1 MTAAVQIPPL
11 TFDQF
16 LDYNDGTETL
26 YELIDGCPLAMPEP
40 SRQHQSITRYLDRV
54 FSDEIEKLGRLWE
67 TVRNTAIR
75 VPGRY
80 LADGRRPDLA
90 IVNLPQSEVEQQEKG
105 IKTMPHM
112 VIEIASSNWKD
123 DLRDKIFAY
132 LHLQV
137 PEYWIVDYAGQIPEK
152 YCERGRGVKT
162 IVHTLRTVGRYGYD
176 KQEFIGD
183 EVIPCQTFEDLQL
196 TTQQILQ
203 LGKTSL

>member
-1 MTAAVQIPPL
+1 MTPAVQIPPL
-11 TFDQF
+11 TFEQF
-16 LDYNDGTETL
+16 LDYDDGTETL

-40 SRQHQSITRYLDRV
+40 SRQHQSIVRYLDRV
-54 FSDEIEKLGRLWE
+54 FSDEIERLGKPWE

-75 VPGRY
+75 VPGRF

-90 IVNLPQSEVEQQEKG
+90 IVDLPQSEAEQQEKG
-105 IKTMPHM
+105 IKTTPHM
-112 VIEIASSNWKD
+112 VIEVASSNWKD

-137 PEYWIVDYAGQIPEK
+137 PEYWILDYAGQIPEK

-176 KQEFIGD
+176 KQEFIGN